1 MNKIEEKLLT
11 RTQVAGIV
19 LATIVAVVG
28 VTAALFAVFKVLGL
42 VHQPLRSWLVIVVA
56 QGVVLAGHG
65 VVVVYERRGHRLP
78 LVRRLLG
85 AVGLAVVAWA
95 VYLLATGRLV

>member
-1 MNKIEEKLLT
+1 M
-11 RTQVAGIV
+11 
-19 LATIVAVVG
+19 
-28 VTAALFAVFKVLGL
+28 
-42 VHQPLRSWLVIVVA
+42 RSWLLIVVA

-65 VVVVYERRGHRLP
+65 VVVVYERRGHQLP